1 MKHKV
6 RQHHV
11 ESVLK
16 DEAEGWKA
24 TWGRFLKGKRQFGP
38 RRFQNSARLVQ
49 DFSLFTRRENPSVS
63 SFLLEKVSLSAQ
75 NLREPYGWTSD

>member
-1 MKHKV
+1 MKHEV

-24 TWGRFLKGKRQFGP
+24 TWGRFLKGKRQSGP
-38 RRFQNSARLVQ
+38 RRFQNSARLV
-49 DFSLFTRRENPSVS
+49 SCAPPSC
-63 SFLLEKVSLSAQ
+63 
-75 NLREPYGWTSD
+75 

>member
-11 ESVLK
+11 ESVLE

-38 RRFQNSARLVQ
+38 HRFQNSARLVQ
-49 DFSLFTRRENPSVS
+49 DFSLFMRRENPSVS
-63 SFLLEKVSLSAQ
+63 SCLLEKVSLSAQ